1 LERIRLENEERKR
14 AILEEQER
22 RRKEEEERIEKE
34 RIEKERQE
42 KERQEKERLEKEKQ
56 ERERQEKERLQKEEE
71 ERKELEKQ
79 EQERKEKELRDKQ
92 QEEAKLKIKA
102 EVVPKIAPKSEHLQ
116 DTKSLSRESEITNK
130 ENENPRKVSSEISNG
145 KNISSPIVVRRKT
158 DHRPSSTNNE
168 KCISDNKKEN
178 IPIQDNEEIPDDQ
191 PTSLPTRQNLPSTDP
206 RRKTVHGSEYTTK
219 DELMRKVSEDEQR
232 RKASYSLV
240 RTVGS
245 GTDTLFHSGSG
256 ITRDFSQPLR
266 NESLSKSTSYS
277 SSITPGY
284 LSKSSTLRPDEPVYY
299 GTNSSTRVS
308 KADPKDDIKDE
319 ANSIILAAELAT
331 KKATE
336 DLSVLGGRTSNS
348 RARIRELLDKQ
359 RVVDD
364 ARKEQNID
372 EKAQNAF
379 KSDYGKMLWVF
390 R

>member
-1 LERIRLENEERKR
+1 MG
-14 AILEEQER
+14 
-22 RRKEEEERIEKE
+22 
-34 RIEKERQE
+34 
-42 KERQEKERLEKEKQ
+42 EKQ
-56 ERERQEKERLQKEEE
+56 EK
-71 ERKELEKQ
+71 
-79 EQERKEKELRDKQ
+79 ERKEKELRDKQ
-92 QEEAKLKIKA
+92 EEEAKLKVKA
-102 EVVPKIAPKSEHLQ
+102 DVVPKIAPKSEHLQ

-158 DHRPSSTNNE
+158 DNRPSSTNNE
-168 KCISDNKKEN
+168 KCISDNKKES
-178 IPIQDNEEIPDDQ
+178 IPIQDKEEIPDDQ

-240 RTVGS
+240 RTVGGS
-245 GTDTLFHSGSG
+245 GTDLYSSGSG
-256 ITRDFSQPLR
+256 ITRYFSQPLR

>member
-1 LERIRLENEERKR
+1 MG
-14 AILEEQER
+14 
-22 RRKEEEERIEKE
+22 
-34 RIEKERQE
+34 
-42 KERQEKERLEKEKQ
+42 
-56 ERERQEKERLQKEEE
+56 
-71 ERKELEKQ
+71 
-79 EQERKEKELRDKQ
+79 KEKELKDKQ
-92 QEEAKLKIKA
+92 EEEEKLKAKL
-102 EVVPKIAPKSEHLQ
+102 EVVPNIQPKPEHLQ
-116 DTKSLSRESEITNK
+116 ITEPSVKENEITNK
-130 ENENPRKVSSEISNG
+130 ENEHPRKVSSETTKDKS
-145 KNISSPIVVRRKT
+145 ISSPIVVRRKI
-158 DHRPSSTNNE
+158 DQKPSITKNE
-168 KCISDNKKEN
+168 KCISDDE
-178 IPIQDNEEIPDDQ
+178 
-191 PTSLPTRQNLPSTDP
+191 PTSLPTKKNLPNTDP
-206 RRKTVHGSEYTTK
+206 RRKTVHGSEYSTK

-240 RTVGS
+240 RTVGGS
-245 GTDTLFHSGSG
+245 GTDLYSSGSG
-256 ITRDFSQPLR
+256 ITRDFSQPFR

-308 KADPKDDIKDE
+308 KVDPKDDIKDE

-336 DLSVLGGRTSNS
+336 DLSSIGGRTSNS
-348 RARIRELLDKQ
+348 RSKIRELLEKQ

-364 ARKEQNID
+364 ARKEQKMD